1 MIDKLNFFIALAR
14 ERHFGKAAL
23 KLGITQPSLSAAI
36 RQLEETLGVMLINR
50 GSRFQNLT
58 DEGKKVLDWALKI
71 TADTRTMR
79 EELKTSKKGLSG
91 TLLIGAVPTALPTI
105 PELTNAFLHKHPGVN
120 LKLFARNS
128 DEVIGALERFEIDVG
143 MTYLNNDS
151 LGKLKTLPFYAESYC
166 LTTHKKNK
174 PHNCTRISWSEAAQF
189 RLCLLTDD
197 MQNRRILNNRFF
209 QDGIKVNPMLEANS
223 LMALLAHIRTGKWS
237 SILPLSLANLISDNR
252 EFITI
257 PMEEPQI
264 RHKIGL
270 VALPRNPTTPIIA
283 AFLKE
288 VESIAQK
295 RKKSSLQINNTSG

>member
-58 DEGKKVLDWALKI
+58 DEGKKVLNWALKI

-151 LGKLKTLPFYAESYC
+151 VQVMPTYRRYAKS
-166 LTTHKKNK
+166 KN
-174 PHNCTRISWSEAAQF
+174 
-189 RLCLLTDD
+189 
-197 MQNRRILNNRFF
+197 
-209 QDGIKVNPMLEANS
+209 IK
-223 LMALLAHIRTGKWS
+223 
-237 SILPLSLANLISDNR
+237 
-252 EFITI
+252 
-257 PMEEPQI
+257 
-264 RHKIGL
+264 
-270 VALPRNPTTPIIA
+270 
-283 AFLKE
+283 
-288 VESIAQK
+288 
-295 RKKSSLQINNTSG
+295 